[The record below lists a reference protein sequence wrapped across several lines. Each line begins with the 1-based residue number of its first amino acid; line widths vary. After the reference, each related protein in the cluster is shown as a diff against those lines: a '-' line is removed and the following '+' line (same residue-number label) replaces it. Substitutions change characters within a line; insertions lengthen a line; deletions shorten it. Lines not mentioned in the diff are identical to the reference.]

1 MSFFKKKKD
10 KKSVSYINSSQGQ
23 YILSTNG
30 LIEGNIK
37 INELA
42 LKFQLIP
49 INSILL
55 QAAALDYTISLL
67 LSYNPTETIS
77 MIENV
82 TN

>member
-42 LKFQLIP
+42 LKF
-49 INSILL
+49 
-55 QAAALDYTISLL
+55 
-67 LSYNPTETIS
+67 
-77 MIENV
+77 
-82 TN
+82 